1 MPHHK
6 DKTNGVRPD
15 RSKIS
20 KWKIDMQPQH
30 YAAFLERIGHTVREA
45 NGVHWFNVFSR
56 AWACFPFESRLNP
69 AEVNLSEVMDHR
81 GVLARF
87 CCKVEEGAKSFR
99 QILTEKNYSLTSLD
113 PKARNK
119 TRQGLEKCTY
129 GQEDARDLGADG
141 IDLHAQTLRRQG
153 RKISDGYEAH
163 WKRYFEATAQCPA
176 ATVWAARYQ
185 GQLASFLISFRI
197 GTVEN
202 ICIVRSDEELLKHRP
217 NNAML
222 YTFLQQAMSRE
233 DTTEVCIG
241 LQSLQ
246 AGMNSLDM
254 FKRGMGFIEQPIG
267 QRIELRPTLGF
278 AVPRSLAKLAGKAVG
293 RIHNEYAARLAG
305 ALSLYADQP
314 EIRRSA

>member
-1 MPHHK
+1 ME
-6 DKTNGVRPD
+6 
-15 RSKIS
+15 
-20 KWKIDMQPQH
+20 PQH

-56 AWACFPFESRLNP
+56 AGTCFPFESQLNP
-69 AEVNLSEVMDHR
+69 ATVDLSEVMDHR
-81 GVLARF
+81 GVMSRF
-87 CCKVEEGAKSFR
+87 CCKIEDGAKGFR

-113 PKARNK
+113 PKARNQ

-129 GQEDARDLGADG
+129 GQEDARELGTDG

-153 RKISDGYEAH
+153 RRIAADYESY
-163 WKRYFEATAQCPA
+163 WRKYFDATSQCPA

-185 GQLASFLISFRI
+185 GKLASFLISFRI

-222 YTFLQQAMSRE
+222 FTFLQQALNRE

-246 AGMNSLDM
+246 TGMNSLDL
-254 FKRGMGFIEQPIG
+254 FKRRMGFMQQPIG

>member
-1 MPHHK
+1 
-6 DKTNGVRPD
+6 
-15 RSKIS
+15 
-20 KWKIDMQPQH
+20 MQPQY
-30 YAAFLERIGHTVREA
+30 YAAFLEQIGHTVREA
-45 NGVHWFNVFSR
+45 HGVHWFNVFSR
-56 AWACFPFESRLNP
+56 AWACFPFEAQLNP
-69 AEVNLSEVMDHR
+69 AEIDLSEVMDHR

-87 CCKVEEGAKSFR
+87 CCQVEVGAKSFR

-153 RKISDGYEAH
+153 RKISDNYEAH
-163 WKRYFEATAQCPA
+163 WKKYFEATAQCPA

-222 YTFLQQAMSRE
+222 FTFLQHALHRE

-254 FKRGMGFIEQPIG
+254 FKRGMGFTEQPIG

-314 EIRRSA
+314 EIRRAA

>member
-1 MPHHK
+1 MPRPK
-6 DKTNGVRPD
+6 DKTNCVRPD
-15 RSKIS
+15 LRTVS
-20 KWKIDMQPQH
+20 KWKIVMQPQY
-30 YAAFLERIGHTVREA
+30 YAAFLEQIGHTVREA

-56 AWACFPFESRLNP
+56 AWACFPFEAQLNP
-69 AEVNLSEVMDHR
+69 AEVDLSEVMDHR

-87 CCKVEEGAKSFR
+87 CCQVEVGAKSFR

-153 RKISDGYEAH
+153 RKISDDYESY
-163 WKRYFEATAQCPA
+163 WRKYFDAAAQCPA

-222 YTFLQQAMSRE
+222 FTFLQHALSRE

-254 FKRGMGFIEQPIG
+254 FKRGMGFTEQPIG